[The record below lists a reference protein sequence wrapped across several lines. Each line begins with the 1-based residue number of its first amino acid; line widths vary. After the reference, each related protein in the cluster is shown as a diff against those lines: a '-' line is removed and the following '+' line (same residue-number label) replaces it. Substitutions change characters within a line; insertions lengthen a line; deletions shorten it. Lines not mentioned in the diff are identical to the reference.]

1 MASKDFNYQVALKEG
16 LKSLEQGRL
25 RQAEQSFRYL
35 VDKFPA
41 AEGGYRGLAKV
52 HFEQD
57 DRAGALRILREGA
70 AVLTKSGQRS
80 AAIGLLRQAVALD
93 PPDFAT
99 HRRLAAALALA
110 GDTDGS
116 VEEYARFIRELSDSG
131 DIQRARNEVAWAKGQ
146 LRGVKGVST
155 LDAFADSPP
164 SKRDEPEA
172 EKPAEEPAEETVRF
186 SAHEGGTALRPQA
199 FEQSVAPRAEPAP
212 TFTPPPAPES
222 AVPAEDPWAAPPPVA
237 PSRGTSSEQQ
247 VREITLEND
256 PWASASIPTPSIPS
270 WTTDHQMAD
279 EPEAP
284 DEAVEAVEEPEAA
297 ETAVPESAADETTID
312 ETIVED
318 TAAPPFEPVRDTWMA
333 APENGEPRVDVD
345 PVAVESAAAR
355 YLATRDPRA
364 ASMALEAA
372 RYYIKEGD
380 LDAASDLLLQLIA
393 AGIANH
399 DAQRLLVD
407 VVRTLGK
414 REVAKTKCQLLA
426 HALLLDGRNDL
437 AAEVEALALTD

>member
-1 MASKDFNYQVALKEG
+1 M
-16 LKSLEQGRL
+16 
-25 RQAEQSFRYL
+25 
-35 VDKFPA
+35 
-41 AEGGYRGLAKV
+41 
-52 HFEQD
+52 
-57 DRAGALRILREGA
+57 
-70 AVLTKSGQRS
+70 
-80 AAIGLLRQAVALD
+80 
-93 PPDFAT
+93 
-99 HRRLAAALALA
+99 
-110 GDTDGS
+110 
-116 VEEYARFIRELSDSG
+116 
-131 DIQRARNEVAWAKGQ
+131 
-146 LRGVKGVST
+146 
-155 LDAFADSPP
+155 
-164 SKRDEPEA
+164 
-172 EKPAEEPAEETVRF
+172 
-186 SAHEGGTALRPQA
+186 
-199 FEQSVAPRAEPAP
+199 
-212 TFTPPPAPES
+212 
-222 AVPAEDPWAAPPPVA
+222 
-237 PSRGTSSEQQ
+237 
-247 VREITLEND
+247 REIILEND
-256 PWASASIPTPSIPS
+256 PWASATIPTPSIPS

-284 DEAVEAVEEPEAA
+284 HEIVGAVEESEAA
-297 ETAVPESAADETTID
+297 DAAVLESAAEKTTID
-312 ETIVED
+312 ETMGED
-318 TAAPPFEPVRDTWMA
+318 TATPPLEPVRDTWMA

-364 ASMALEAA
+364 ASLALEAA